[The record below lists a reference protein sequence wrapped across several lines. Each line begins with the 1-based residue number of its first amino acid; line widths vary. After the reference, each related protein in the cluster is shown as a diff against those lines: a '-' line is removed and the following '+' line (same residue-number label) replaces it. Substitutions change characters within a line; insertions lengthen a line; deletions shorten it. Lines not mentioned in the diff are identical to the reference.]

1 MRRSFVKM
9 ESVLLLCVGFVG
21 LLFIIHESQ
30 DRVNEIEKDP
40 IALPRFVRDSAEQGK
55 IDWVSRCQKNSSVES
70 EDGFSK
76 LPGHIQDFLR
86 YRHCKSFPMI
96 LNAPEKCGGTAA
108 SKGVFLLLAIKSSP
122 GNYERR
128 AIIRQT
134 WGEENRYN
142 NAYVKRIFLSG
153 TSKNQLE
160 DKHLRQLLKIESE
173 AYGDILQWDFHDS
186 FFNLTLKQFLF
197 HQWLKGYCP
206 GVNFIFNGDDD
217 VFVNTFNAVTYLSE
231 LGADN
236 HLFVGQLIANVGPI
250 RESGSK
256 YYVPVQVTRSS
267 VYPMYCGGG
276 GILMSRY
283 TAHAIYNESLKIPLF
298 PIDDV
303 YLGMCLE
310 KAGLVPAS
318 HMGMR
323 TVGVRV
329 PSAKLDSFNPCY
341 YRELL
346 MVHRFVPY
354 QMLVMWKAVQNPNLD
369 CGQKSS
375 IYLGMHGT
383 NMNLLKGV

>member
-1 MRRSFVKM
+1 MRRSIIKV
-9 ESVLLLCVGFVG
+9 ESLLLVFVGLVG
-21 LLFIIHESQ
+21 LLFILQGSK
-30 DRVNEIEKDP
+30 DREETENQPV
-40 IALPRFVRDSAEQGK
+40 LTPRVTLEPAERKKLEWVSHCKRNSSAES
-55 IDWVSRCQKNSSVES
+55 IE
-70 EDGFSK
+70 GFSK
-76 LPGHIQDFLR
+76 LPAHIQNFLR
-86 YRHCKSFPMI
+86 YRHCRSFPKI
-96 LNAPEKCGGTAA
+96 LNAPKKCGGKSA
-108 SKGVFLLLAIKSSP
+108 SNEVFLLLAIKSSP

-134 WGEENRYN
+134 WGEEHQYN
-142 NAYVKRIFLSG
+142 GANVKRIFLSG
-153 TSKNQLE
+153 TSTNEKE

-173 AYGDILQWDFHDS
+173 TYGDILQWDFHDT

-197 HQWLKGYCP
+197 HQWLEGYCP
-206 GVNFIFNGDDD
+206 GANFIFNGDDD
-217 VFVNTFNAVTYLSE
+217 VFVNTFNVVTYLRG
-231 LGADN
+231 LKADN

-256 YYVPVQVTRSS
+256 YYVPVQVTSS
-267 VYPMYCGGG
+267 NSYPMYCGGG

-283 TAHAIYNESLKIPLF
+283 TAHAIYNQSFEIPLF

-303 YLGMCLE
+303 YLGMCLA

-329 PSAKLDSFNPCY
+329 PSIKLDSFNPCY

-354 QMLVMWKAVQNPNLD
+354 QMLVMWKAIQDPHLD
-369 CGQKSS
+369 CGQKLSLY
-375 IYLGMHGT
+375 ID
-383 NMNLLKGV
+383 K